1 MYTTTNAPPFLAGR
15 ERGNMRQKF
24 TSRGTS
30 VNTRKI
36 PAIFSKIDCSQSI
49 FDWGCGKAP
58 EIIRAHVKSH
68 GGTYYGYDPYNSV
81 GTFPNGKVFDLV
93 TFSNVLNV
101 IAEDE
106 IVLEEVRAALALAP
120 TVAIAVYEGNR
131 SGVGRQ
137 SKADCYQRNQ
147 PLGWYKEFF
156 DKIGEFKT
164 KIKCGVL
171 YITL

>member
-1 MYTTTNAPPFLAGR
+1 MKQK
-15 ERGNMRQKF
+15 QKF
-24 TSRGTS
+24 TSKETS
-30 VNTRKI
+30 VNTHKI

-58 EIIRAHVKSH
+58 EIIRQHIENH
-68 GGTYYGYDPYNSV
+68 GGTYYGYDPFNNV
-81 GTFPNGKVFDLV
+81 GTFPKGRKFDVV

-106 IVLEEVRAALALAP
+106 ILFEEVRDALMLAP
-120 TVAIAVYEGNR
+120 VIAVTVYEGDR
-131 SGVGRQ
+131 SGIGRQ
-137 SKADCYQRNQ
+137 SKVDCYQRNQ

-171 YITL
+171 YITHA